1 MGAIMKRMAAIT
13 MPRGCGYGAWE
24 VAVFGPRATIIVA
37 CALLLGTAG
46 AVSASPLTPYVVT
59 IEQVGANVV
68 ATGSGEFNITGLT
81 SSESDSGLAANI
93 EPEFGGITL
102 GAGNRT
108 NYDGGL
114 NATGPTNFGSGFFTT
129 ASSSSGPQVAFGFA
143 VASDVVVPSGYVSGT
158 LLAPSTAT
166 FDNSTLALLGIT
178 VGTYEWT
185 WGASA
190 DQSFTIDVVA
200 TTPLPAT
207 LPLFAGGLGFVGY
220 LTRRKKRNASALAAA

>member
-1 MGAIMKRMAAIT
+1 MKRIAAIK
-13 MPRGCGYGAWE
+13 MARALSVCPGRPN
-24 VAVFGPRATIIVA
+24 VFGPRASIAVA

-46 AVSASPLTPYVVT
+46 AVSAAPLTPYVVT

-68 ATGSGEFNITGLT
+68 ATGSGEFNVTGLT
-81 SSESDSGLAANI
+81 SSESDSGLAANVD
-93 EPEFGGITL
+93 PVFGGITL

-129 ASSSSGPQVAFGFA
+129 ASSSSGPQVSFGFA
-143 VASDVVVPSGYVSGT
+143 VSSDVVVPLGYISGT

-166 FDNSTLALLGIT
+166 FDNTTLALLGIT
-178 VGTYEWT
+178 VGTYAWT
-185 WGASA
+185 WGSAA

-207 LPLFAGGLGFVGY
+207 LPLFATGLGGLG
-220 LTRRKKRNASALAAA
+220 LLARRRKRTVQTLAT